1 MSASSASTTSKDRER
16 DRSAF
21 PTPQQVRDRIEDGAM
36 QRMLTLFRDKI
47 APELRNTDNYRI
59 VNGLATIVIECE
71 GSLNEEAL
79 GYLRAVLHREFLS
92 KTPGWRISSIDS
104 LKPDKGSLAP
114 TYVSIGIE
122 EDRDI
127 AEINL
132 EIEAACAT
140 ATRPPYPP
148 GVR

>member
-1 MSASSASTTSKDRER
+1 MSASSSSKDRER

-21 PTPQQVRDRIEDGAM
+21 PTPQQVRAQIEDGGM
-36 QRMLTLFRDKI
+36 QHMLPLFHDKI
-47 APELRNTDNYRI
+47 APQLRNADNYRV

-79 GYLRAVLHREFLS
+79 GYLRAVLHREFIS

-104 LKPDKGSLAP
+104 MAPDEDSGARY
-114 TYVSIGIE
+114 YVSIVIE
-122 EDRDI
+122 EDRD
-127 AEINL
+127 AAAINA

-140 ATRPPYPP
+140 ATRPTYPP
-148 GVR
+148 GTR